1 MNTQLLIEQAQ
12 RILATIDERLGS
24 TTTSILEDHAASQ
37 GYVTE
42 AAEFLRVYAGEKS
55 TFFTNLERC
64 LDGRHNGEFLG
75 KLAIECLAGFV
86 RYLRAGLHEGITPT
100 RQAQIDTVSD
110 FLDQARI
117 LLEQPKVHPAAP
129 AVLIGASL
137 EEFLRTWLENANISL
152 GTKRPSLESYSQLLK
167 ESGLITKQDTK
178 DISSWGGLR
187 NHAAHGEWEEVADR
201 RRVSIMLESVGL
213 FMRRYGG

>member
-1 MNTQLLIEQAQ
+1 MDTQLLIEQAQ

-24 TTTSILEDHAASQ
+24 TKISILDDHAASQ

-42 AAEFLRVYAGEKS
+42 AAEFLRVYAGERS
-55 TFFTNLERC
+55 TFFTNLNRC
-64 LDGRHNGEFLG
+64 LDGRHNGEYLG

-86 RYLRAGLHEGITPT
+86 RYLEAGLHEGITPT

-117 LLEQPKVHPAAP
+117 LLEQQRVHPAAP

-137 EEFLRTWLENANISL
+137 EEFLRTWLESANINL
-152 GTKRPSLESYSQLLK
+152 GNKKPSLESYSQLLR
-167 ESGLITKQDTK
+167 ENDLITRQDAK

-187 NHAAHGEWEEVADR
+187 NHAAHGEWDEVADR
-201 RRVSIMLESVGL
+201 KRISIMLESVGL
-213 FMRRYGG
+213 FMRRYGS

>member
-1 MNTQLLIEQAQ
+1 MDTQSLIEQAQ
-12 RILATIDERLGS
+12 RIQATIDERLGS
-24 TTTSILEDHAASQ
+24 ATTSILEDHAVSQ

-55 TFFTNLERC
+55 SFFTNLESC
-64 LDGRHNGEFLG
+64 LDGGHNGEYLG

-86 RYLRAGLHEGITPT
+86 RYLLAGLHEGISPT

-110 FLDQARI
+110 YLDQARI
-117 LLEQPKVHPAAP
+117 LLEQKNVHPAAP

-137 EEFLRTWLENANISL
+137 EEFLRTWLENTNISL
-152 GTKRPSLESYSQLLK
+152 GSKRPSLEAYSQLLK
-167 ESGLITKQDTK
+167 ENGLITKQDTK

-187 NHAAHGEWEEVADR
+187 NHAAHGEWEDVADR
-201 RRVSIMLESVGL
+201 KRVSIMLESVGL

>member
-1 MNTQLLIEQAQ
+1 MDTNFLIEQAQ
-12 RILATIDERLGS
+12 RIVTVIEERLGS
-24 TTTSILEDHAASQ
+24 SIREDHAASQ

-55 TFFTNLERC
+55 EFFTSLKQC
-64 LDGRHNGEFLG
+64 LDGKYNGEYLG
-75 KLAIECLAGFV
+75 KLANESLTGFV
-86 RYLRAGLHEGITPT
+86 RYLQAGLHEGTSPT

-110 FLDQARI
+110 ILDQARL
-117 LLEQPKVHPAAP
+117 LLEQQKVHPAAP
-129 AVLIGASL
+129 AVLIGAVL

-152 GTKRPSLESYSQLLK
+152 GNKKPSLDSYSQLLK
-167 ESGLITKQDTK
+167 ENDLITKQDTK

-187 NHAAHGEWEEVADR
+187 NHAAHGEWVQVEDR
-201 RRVSIMLESVGL
+201 KRINMMLEGVGL